1 MKTSQVDAKVD
12 FFINFLMLPDADR
25 QVKNLSGGQQRR
37 VSLAATL
44 IHEPE
49 LLILDEPTVGVDPIL
64 RTSIWNHLVEI
75 TKHGRTTVI
84 ITTHYI
90 DETRQAHL
98 IGLMRGGY
106 FLAEESPEKLIQQF
120 NAESLED
127 VFLKLSVIQNMG
139 KRRRSSIAQTVTENI
154 HVPTLPGGGAV
165 NEGAILDDE
174 LGGEISGEFG
184 DNVSMNSR
192 TGRVSIAP
200 EPSADHP
207 PELPPEDEPEVS
219 WRDYL
224 KIVKMHHM
232 HALIWKN
239 FLWMWRNIPMMMF
252 VIGLPVGQAILFCM
266 AIGKDPKDV
275 RISVINNEIN
285 YPSEQC
291 RAILD
296 CNSTRLSCTYLE
308 YIRQNYSLDLKY
320 YGTEEEARRSVIKG
334 NSWAVMVVNS
344 NFSDSLRN
352 RLEFGKDV
360 DQGDLFGSTIAV
372 YPDKSNENI
381 ATYLTRDLLFG
392 FINFFSSYLTSCDV
406 DSRIASLPI
415 RWGSPVY
422 GYENPNFTDFAAP
435 GVVLT
440 IIFFMAVAL
449 TSGAMLIERNE
460 GILERSLVN
469 GISGVELLTSQIFT
483 QFIVMLGQTLMVLV
497 VCFVFF
503 ALTQQG
509 SWILVFTITLLA
521 GMCGMCFGFVVS
533 CSCDTERTATYMAL
547 GSFLPI
553 VMLCGIIWPIEAM
566 DTYLKYIST
575 VLPLTQA
582 TDSMRCVLARGWGI
596 SNPVVYQGFISLI
609 VWIIVFLTISILVLK
624 FKKG

>member
-1 MKTSQVDAKVD
+1 
-12 FFINFLMLPDADR
+12 
-25 QVKNLSGGQQRR
+25 
-37 VSLAATL
+37 
-44 IHEPE
+44 
-49 LLILDEPTVGVDPIL
+49 
-64 RTSIWNHLVEI
+64 
-75 TKHGRTTVI
+75 
-84 ITTHYI
+84 
-90 DETRQAHL
+90 
-98 IGLMRGGY
+98 MRGGY

-154 HVPTLPGGGAV
+154 HVPTLPGAGAV
-165 NEGAILDDE
+165 NEGAVLDDE

-207 PELPPEDEPEVS
+207 PELPPEEEPELS
-219 WRDYL
+219 WKDHL
-224 KIVKMHHM
+224 KIVQMHHM

-239 FLWMWRNIPMMMF
+239 FLWMWRNIPMMLF
-252 VIGLPVGQAILFCM
+252 VIGLPVGQAILFCL
-266 AIGKDPKDV
+266 AIGKDPNDV
-275 RISVINNEIN
+275 RISVVNNEID
-285 YPSEQC
+285 YPSEHC
-291 RAILD
+291 RALLD
-296 CNSTRLSCTYLE
+296 CNNSRLSCTYLE
-308 YIRQNYSLDLKY
+308 YIRQNYSLDMKY
-320 YGTEEEARRSVIKG
+320 YQTEEDARQSVVRG
-334 NSWAVMVVNS
+334 QSWAVMVVRH

-352 RLEFGKDV
+352 RLEYGKDV
-360 DQGDLFGSTIAV
+360 DEGDLFGSTISV
-372 YPDKSNENI
+372 YQDKSNENI
-381 ATYLTRDLLFG
+381 ATFLTRDLLFG
-392 FINFFSSYLTSCDV
+392 FANFFSSYLSSCDV
-406 DSRIASLPI
+406 DTRIANLPI
-415 RWGSPVY
+415 RWGAPAY
-422 GYENPNFTDFAAP
+422 GFENPNFTDFAAP

-469 GISGVELLTSQIFT
+469 GISGVELLSSQIFT
-483 QFIVMLGQTLMVLV
+483 QFIVMLGQTIMVLLV
-497 VCFVFF
+497 VFVFF

-509 SWILVFTITLLA
+509 SWWLVFTITLLA

-566 DTYLKYIST
+566 DNYLKYISS

-582 TDSMRCVLARGWGI
+582 TDSMRCVLARGWGM
-596 SNPVVYQGFISLI
+596 SKPVVYQGFVSLI